1 MISCFSKAEF
11 TKMNGPNHAESA
23 ENPVSPGETGG
34 FCRDCGTDI
43 PPAPPGPST
52 APIRRPKVSRCPG
65 CRSTRI
71 ARHPELDRLTIAHID
86 CDAFYAAIEKRDDP
100 SLRDK
105 PLIVGGGH
113 RGVVSTCCYIAR
125 MSGVRS
131 AMPMFKARKLCPEAV
146 VIPPNMAKYRDVGEQ
161 IRTLMLELTP
171 LVEPLSIDE
180 AFLDLT
186 GTEKLHH
193 MSPARVL
200 NRLALKIEREIGIT
214 VSIGLSHN
222 KFLAKIASDLDKPRG
237 LSVIGRAETLAF
249 LAEKPVSMIWGV
261 GKVMRER
268 LEQDGI
274 ANIGQLQTMTEVD
287 LAKRYGKMGS
297 HLFHLARGLDDRTVD
312 PEGEAKSISAE
323 TTFDIDI
330 ADFAELSKELWPLC
344 ETVSR
349 RLKAAELSAHVVH
362 LKLKTAGFK
371 LISRQARI
379 PAPTQLAETL
389 FRTAE
394 ILLKREANGTFF
406 RLIGIG
412 TNEFHAAEDA
422 DPPDLADPNAEQRRK
437 VERAMDEVR
446 RKLGGK
452 AIVKGRS
459 LR

>member
-1 MISCFSKAEF
+1 MNSCFSKAEF
-11 TKMNGPNHAESA
+11 TKMNGPDSTESSL
-23 ENPVSPGETGG
+23 NTVSPPETAG
-34 FCRDCGTDI
+34 FCRDCGADT
-43 PPAPPGPST
+43 PAAT
-52 APIRRPKVSRCPG
+52 RRCPA

-71 ARHPELDRLTIAHID
+71 ARHPELDTLAIAHID

-131 AMPMFKARKLCPEAV
+131 AMPMFKAKKLCPEAIV
-146 VIPPNMAKYRDVGEQ
+146 VPPSMGKYRDVGEQ
-161 IRTLMLELTP
+161 VRKLMLELTP
-171 LVEPLSIDE
+171 LVEPVSIDE

-193 MSPARVL
+193 MSPARAL

-249 LAEKPVSMIWGV
+249 LAEKPVSLIWGV
-261 GKVMRER
+261 GKVMRQR

-274 ANIGQLQTMTEVD
+274 AMIGRLQTMSETD
-287 LAKRYGKMGS
+287 LARRYGKMGS
-297 HLFHLARGLDDRTVD
+297 HLFLLSRGKDRRTVD

-330 ADFAELSKELWPLC
+330 ADLEELTKELWPLC
-344 ETVSR
+344 EKVSQ
-349 RLKAAELSAHVVH
+349 RLKAAELSGHVVH

-371 LISRQARI
+371 LISRQARLQ
-379 PAPTQLAETL
+379 APTQLAESL
-389 FRTAE
+389 YRMAE
-394 ILLKREANGTFF
+394 ILLKREATGPYF
-406 RLIGIG
+406 RLIGVG
-412 TNEFHAAEDA
+412 ADDFHPAEDA
-422 DPPDLADPNAEQRRK
+422 DPPDLGDPNAERRRK
-437 VERAMDEVR
+437 VEHAMDEVR

>member
-1 MISCFSKAEF
+1 
-11 TKMNGPNHAESA
+11 MNGPNPPESIPTADREALPPAETS
-23 ENPVSPGETGG
+23 G
-34 FCRDCGTDI
+34 FCRDCGSDVQAAT
-43 PPAPPGPST
+43 
-52 APIRRPKVSRCPG
+52 RRCPA

-71 ARHPELDRLTIAHID
+71 ARHPELDTLAIAHID

-105 PLIVGGGH
+105 PLIIGGGH

-131 AMPMFKARKLCPEAV
+131 AMPMFTARKLCPEAV
-146 VIPPNMAKYRDVGEQ
+146 VLPPDMAKYREVGEQ
-161 IRTLMLELTP
+161 VRTLMLELTP
-171 LVEPLSIDE
+171 LVEPVSIDE
-180 AFLDLT
+180 AFLDLR

-193 MSPARVL
+193 MSAAQAL

-237 LSVIGRAETLAF
+237 LSVIGRAETRAF
-249 LAEKPVSMIWGV
+249 LATKPVSLIWGV
-261 GKVMRER
+261 GKVMRQR

-274 ANIGQLQTMTEVD
+274 ASIGQLQTMTESD
-287 LAKRYGKMGS
+287 LARRYGKMGS
-297 HLFHLARGLDDRTVD
+297 HLFHLARGADNRRVD
-312 PEGEAKSISAE
+312 PDGETKSISTE
-323 TTFDIDI
+323 TTFDTDI
-330 ADFAELSKELWPLC
+330 ADFDELSKELWPLC
-344 ETVSR
+344 EKVSQ
-349 RLKAAELSAHVVH
+349 RLKAAALSGQVVH

-371 LISRQARI
+371 LVSRQARLQ
-379 PAPTQLAETL
+379 APTQLAESL

-394 ILLKREANGTFF
+394 MLLKREASGGYF
-406 RLIGIG
+406 RLIGVG
-412 TNEFHAAEDA
+412 ADDLHTAEDA
-422 DPPDLADPNAEQRRK
+422 DPPDLADPDADRRRK
-437 VERAMDEVR
+437 VEHAMDEVR

>member
-23 ENPVSPGETGG
+23 ETPVPPSETGG
-34 FCRDCGTDI
+34 FCRDCGADI
-43 PPAPPGPST
+43 PPAPAG
-52 APIRRPKVSRCPG
+52 PIRTRCPS

-71 ARHPELDRLTIAHID
+71 ARHPELDRLAIAHID

-100 SLRDK
+100 TLRNK

-146 VIPPNMAKYRDVGEQ
+146 VVPPNMAKYRDVGEQ
-161 IRTLMLELTP
+161 VRTLMLELTP
-171 LVEPLSIDE
+171 LVEPVSIDE

-193 MSPARVL
+193 MSPARAL

-214 VSIGLSHN
+214 VSVGLSHN

-237 LSVIGRAETLAF
+237 LSVIGRAETLTF

-261 GKVMRER
+261 GKVMRQR

-274 ANIGQLQTMTEVD
+274 ATIGQLQTMTEVD
-287 LAKRYGKMGS
+287 LARRYGKMGS
-297 HLFHLARGLDDRTVD
+297 HLFHLARGQDGRAVD

-330 ADFAELSKELWPLC
+330 ADLEELGKELWPLC

-349 RLKAAELSAHVVH
+349 RLKAGELSGHVVH

-406 RLIGIG
+406 RLIGVG
-412 TNEFHAAEDA
+412 ADDLHSAEDA
-422 DPPDLADPNAEQRRK
+422 DPPDLADPDAEQRRK

>member
-1 MISCFSKAEF
+1 MNSFFSKAEF
-11 TKMNGPNHAESA
+11 TKMNGPDRLDSGAI
-23 ENPVSPGETGG
+23 PVSQRETGG
-34 FCRDCGTDI
+34 FCRDCGADI
-43 PPAPPGPST
+43 PSADSSRGSGQDSAPT
-52 APIRRPKVSRCPG
+52 RRCPA

-71 ARHPELDRLTIAHID
+71 ARHPELDRLSIAHID

-131 AMPMFKARKLCPEAV
+131 AMPMFQARKLCPEAV
-146 VIPPNMAKYRDVGEQ
+146 VRPPDMSKYRAVGEQ
-161 IRTLMLELTP
+161 VRTLMLQLTP
-171 LVEPLSIDE
+171 LVEPVSIDE

-193 MSPARVL
+193 MSPARAL

-249 LAEKPVSMIWGV
+249 LAEKPVSFIWGV
-261 GKVMRER
+261 GKVMRQR

-274 ANIGQLQTMTEVD
+274 ATIGRLQTMTEVD
-287 LAKRYGKMGS
+287 LARRYGKMGS
-297 HLFHLARGLDDRTVD
+297 HLFHLARGEDRRKVD

-323 TTFDIDI
+323 TTFDTDI
-330 ADFAELSKELWPLC
+330 ADFAELSRELWPLC
-344 ETVSR
+344 EKVSA
-349 RLKAAELSAHVVH
+349 RLKHAALSGHVVH

-371 LISRQARI
+371 LVSRQARL
-379 PAPTQLAETL
+379 PRPTQMAESL
-389 FRTAE
+389 YRTAE
-394 ILLKREANGTFF
+394 MLLKREALGTYF

-412 TNEFHAAEDA
+412 ADDLHPAEDA
-422 DPPDLADPNAEQRRK
+422 DPPDLADPDGERRRK

>member
-1 MISCFSKAEF
+1 
-11 TKMNGPNHAESA
+11 
-23 ENPVSPGETGG
+23 
-34 FCRDCGTDI
+34 
-43 PPAPPGPST
+43 
-52 APIRRPKVSRCPG
+52 
-65 CRSTRI
+65 
-71 ARHPELDRLTIAHID
+71 LDRLSIAHID

-125 MSGVRS
+125 IHGVRS
-131 AMPMFKARKLCPEAV
+131 AMPMFQARKLCPEAI
-146 VIPPNMAKYRDVGEQ
+146 VIPPNMAKYQKVGAEV
-161 IRTLMLELTP
+161 RTLMLELTP
-171 LVEPLSIDE
+171 LVEPVSIDE

-193 MSPARVL
+193 MSPARAL
-200 NRLALKIEREIGIT
+200 NRLALKIERELGIT

-237 LSVIGRAETLAF
+237 LSVIGRAETKAF
-249 LAEKPVSMIWGV
+249 LAGKPVSLIWGV
-261 GKVMRER
+261 GKVMRQR

-274 ANIGQLQTMTEVD
+274 ADIGQLQTMTEVD
-287 LAKRYGKMGS
+287 LARRYGKMGS
-297 HLFHLARGLDDRTVD
+297 HLFRLARGEDKRTVD
-312 PEGEAKSISAE
+312 PEGETKSISAE
-323 TTFDIDI
+323 TTFDTDI
-330 ADFAELSKELWPLC
+330 ADFDELAKELWPLC

-349 RLKAAELSAHVVH
+349 RLKAAELSGHVVH

-371 LISRQARI
+371 LVSRQARI

-394 ILLKREANGTFF
+394 MLLKRETNGTYF
-406 RLIGIG
+406 RLIGVG
-412 TNEFHAAEDA
+412 ADDLHAAEDA